1 MRLPDAQEC
10 NKRKWVNQ
18 MSDEGKAIAELRHKA
33 GLTQKACAEY
43 LGIPKRT
50 LENWE
55 GGRRIPNAFVF
66 NAVKDKL
73 TAKKEG

>member
-1 MRLPDAQEC
+1 
-10 NKRKWVNQ
+10 

-33 GLTQKACAEY
+33 GLTQKAAADY

-55 GGRRIPNAFVF
+55 GGRRKPKAFVF
-66 NAVKDKL
+66 NTVNEKL
-73 TAKKEG
+73 MNKEG